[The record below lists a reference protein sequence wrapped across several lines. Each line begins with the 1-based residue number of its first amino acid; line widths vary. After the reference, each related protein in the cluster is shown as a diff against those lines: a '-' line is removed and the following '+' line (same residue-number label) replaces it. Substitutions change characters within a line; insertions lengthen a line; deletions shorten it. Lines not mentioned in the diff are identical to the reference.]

1 MNEVV
6 GSIIAIVC
14 AYLLGSLPFAY
25 LVTRKIKNEDIREVG
40 TRNMGAMNTIYR
52 VGFGWGLLVLLLDM
66 AKGAL
71 AILVARWLVDNPVN
85 IELVSAGVSVIG
97 HMFPVFLKFRGGKGG
112 ATAVGILALLMPK
125 AIPLAVGVFI
135 LALLLTRYPTFSY
148 ALALLCAPF
157 VAWLGYESGK
167 WVIFSVII
175 LLMVLIRYTPRLL
188 EMRSAGGNWK
198 RVLFRKGLKDRF

>member
-1 MNEVV
+1 MNEVIS
-6 GSIIAIVC
+6 SIIAIVC

-25 LVTRKIKNEDIREVG
+25 IITRRIKGEDIREVG

-52 VGFGWGLLVLLLDM
+52 VGFGWGLLVLLMDM

-71 AILVARWLVDNPVN
+71 AILVARGLNTPEN
-85 IELVSAGVSVIG
+85 IQLAAAAVAIIG
-97 HMFPVFLKFRGGKGG
+97 HMFPVFLKFKGGKGG

-167 WVIFSVII
+167 WVLFSVII
-175 LLMVLIRYTPRLL
+175 LLMVLLRYTPRLL
-188 EMRSAGGNWK
+188 EMRSTGGNWK
-198 RVLFRKGLKDRF
+198 RVFIRKGLKDRF

>member
-6 GSIIAIVC
+6 SSIIAIVC
-14 AYLLGSLPFAY
+14 AYLLGSLPFPY
-25 LVTRKIKNEDIREVG
+25 LITRMIKGEDIREVG

-71 AILVARWLVDNPVN
+71 AILIARWLNTPEN
-85 IELVSAGVSVIG
+85 IQLAAAGVSVIG
-97 HMFPVFLKFRGGKGG
+97 HMFPVFLKFKGGKGG

-125 AIPLAVGVFI
+125 AIPLAFGIFI

-167 WVIFSVII
+167 WVAFSVII
-175 LLMVLIRYTPRLL
+175 LLMVLLRYIPRLF

-198 RVLFRKGLKDRF
+198 RVFIRKGLKDRF

>member
-6 GSIIAIVC
+6 SSIIAIVC

-25 LVTRKIKNEDIREVG
+25 IITRRIKGEDIREVG

-71 AILVARWLVDNPVN
+71 AILVARWLDTPEN
-85 IELVSAGVSVIG
+85 IELAAAGVSVIG

-125 AIPLAVGVFI
+125 AIPLAVGIFI

-167 WVIFSVII
+167 WVLFSVIL
-175 LLMVLIRYTPRLL
+175 LLMVLLRYLPRLL
-188 EMRSAGGNWK
+188 EMRSTGGNWK
-198 RVLFRKGLKDRF
+198 RVFIRKGLKDRF

>member
-6 GSIIAIVC
+6 SSIIAIVC

-25 LVTRKIKNEDIREVG
+25 IITRKIKGEDIREVG

-71 AILVARWLVDNPVN
+71 AILVARRLDTPEK
-85 IELVSAGVSVIG
+85 IQLAAAGASVIG

-112 ATAVGILALLMPK
+112 ATVVGKIGRASCRER
-125 AIPLAVGVFI
+125 G
-135 LALLLTRYPTFSY
+135 
-148 ALALLCAPF
+148 
-157 VAWLGYESGK
+157 
-167 WVIFSVII
+167 
-175 LLMVLIRYTPRLL
+175 
-188 EMRSAGGNWK
+188 
-198 RVLFRKGLKDRF
+198 

>member
-6 GSIIAIVC
+6 SSIIAIVC

-25 LVTRKIKNEDIREVG
+25 IITRKIKNEDRREVG

-66 AKGAL
+66 AKGAR
-71 AILVARWLVDNPVN
+71 AILVARWLDTPEN
-85 IELVSAGVSVIG
+85 IQLVAAGVSVIG

-112 ATAVGILALLMPK
+112 ATVVGILALLMPK

-167 WVIFSVII
+167 WVLFSVIL
-175 LLMVLIRYTPRLL
+175 LLMVLIRYLPRLL
-188 EMRSAGGNWK
+188 EMRSTGGNWK
-198 RVLFRKGLKDRF
+198 RV

>member
-1 MNEVV
+1 MSEVV

-25 LVTRKIKNEDIREVG
+25 IITRWIKGEDIREVG

-71 AILVARWLVDNPVN
+71 AILVARWLDTPEN
-85 IELVSAGVSVIG
+85 IQLAAAGVSVIG
-97 HMFPVFLKFRGGKGG
+97 HMFPVFLKFKGGKGG
-112 ATAVGILALLMPK
+112 ATAIGILALLMPK
-125 AIPLAVGVFI
+125 AIPLAVGIFI

-167 WVIFSVII
+167 WVLFSVII
-175 LLMVLIRYTPRLL
+175 LLMVLIRYLPRLL
-188 EMRSAGGNWK
+188 EMRSTGGNWK
-198 RVLFRKGLKDRF
+198 RVFIRKGLKDRF